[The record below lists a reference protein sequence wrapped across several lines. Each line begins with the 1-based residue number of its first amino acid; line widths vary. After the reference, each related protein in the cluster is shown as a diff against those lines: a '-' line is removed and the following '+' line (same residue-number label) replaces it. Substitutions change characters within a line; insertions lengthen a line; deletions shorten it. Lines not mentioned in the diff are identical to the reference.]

1 MEFYVLILIIAVSGL
16 FGVYYSYSR
25 RKQMSEDARHIQHDR
40 IGSLLTLGA
49 LAGAACASALA
60 WVAIRD
66 VSSPVLVAGLMLG
79 SAIGI
84 ACIVALRK
92 RAGLQ

>member
-16 FGVYYSYSR
+16 FAIYHGYSH
-25 RKQMSEDARHIQHDR
+25 RKQMAEHTRHIQHDR
-40 IGSLLTLGA
+40 IGSILTLGA

-66 VSSPVLVAGLMLG
+66 VRSPVLVAGLMLG

-92 RAGLQ
+92 RARLQ